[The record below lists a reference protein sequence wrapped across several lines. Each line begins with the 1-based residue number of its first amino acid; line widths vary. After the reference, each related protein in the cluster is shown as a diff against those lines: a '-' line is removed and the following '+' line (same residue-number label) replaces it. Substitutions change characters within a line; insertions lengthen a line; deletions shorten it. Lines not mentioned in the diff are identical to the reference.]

1 MDLAAQVGRQGT
13 NRFGKLGE
21 EWEGTRIEDPV
32 NSVQSKSVDVKL
44 LKPVQR
50 ILDEEVADFTTVG
63 AIEVQSRSPG
73 RAITLRTIG
82 AVLAQVIAFRPEVLV
97 NHLQRHLKFS
107 RY

>member
-21 EWEGTRIEDPV
+21 EWEGTRIED
-32 NSVQSKSVDVKL
+32 SMKSVDVKL

-50 ILDEEVADFTTVG
+50 ILDEEVADFITVG

-73 RAITLRTIG
+73 RAITVRKIR
-82 AVLAQVIAFRPEVLV
+82 AVLAKVIALRPEVVV
-97 NHLQRHLKFS
+97 NHVQRD
-107 RY
+107 